1 MRRKRRRERNICGKF
16 SCCSKAAQSSAA
28 RRKADPSK
36 SWKVGVSL
44 SLSYR
49 YTGHRV
55 TRCFALKSKVF
66 RHCTSAQSSTAR
78 IRQSHGKS
86 VSLSLSMYSGH
97 RVTRCFALL
106 KAKSSDTARFN
117 IEFTLILQLAEESC
131 NLQRKCWHF
140 VKYAINQRGQ

>member
-1 MRRKRRRERNICGKF
+1 MVSFLVAPKLHKARLLGGRQIRQSHGK
-16 SCCSKAAQSSAA
+16 S
-28 RRKADPSK
+28 
-36 SWKVGVSL
+36 VSL